1 MRSARISRC
10 PIKPAIAKAGL
21 AQALM
26 LLSAAPALA
35 VLTDTVLVPASYV
48 TTHGKDSGTPVSAL
62 DKLDESGLTTDRAKF
77 VQFEAAAAGTT
88 YAGYRTYTLPT
99 SIRANAITRFEL
111 RVNYRG
117 PVRQKQQWTWS
128 IFDWNHGAYFP
139 LGDNFFAPP
148 MSPWTILTFH
158 LEGNNLANY
167 VRPNDRQ
174 IRIRVISN
182 NTAGNASLDY
192 EALTVTRT
200 STPTPAGRSF
210 YVSTAGSN
218 ANPGTIAKPWRTI
231 SKAASTVAPG
241 STVYVRGG
249 VYHERVV
256 MQVSGSA
263 SAGFVQFQSFPGEL
277 AIIDGTGVA
286 MPQAVSTP
294 IGLLQITNRS
304 YVSVLGMALRNW
316 KANDQNF
323 FPAGISVTGS
333 GSQIQLTHNQIYSI
347 ANPTGACGGQPQ
359 NCGAHGLAVYGTS
372 SAASLNNL
380 IIDGNE
386 LYNLTL
392 GQSESMALNGNV
404 QSWSVTN
411 NIVHDSNNIG
421 IDAIGFEPT
430 SPNPAVNQA
439 RDGYI
444 GGNVV
449 YNIND
454 NNNPAYP
461 PHDNSADGIYVDGGT
476 RITIER
482 NVLHNNNL
490 GLELAS
496 EHAGHVTSY
505 VVARSNLIYLNTAP
519 GISIGGFDSSVG
531 STDHCTIINNTLF
544 QNDSTPN
551 DGSGEFQMQFFP
563 NDGTAANNQ
572 VENNII
578 FANNQGVL
586 INNPFTHPAA
596 SLDHNLYYASDP
608 NNVSWIYNNQTYSSL
623 ASYRSHTGQDLNSKF
638 ANPKFLS
645 AALPDLWVLAGSPA
659 IDAGTALGMAV
670 RGTFDH
676 AGFQRVQGAA
686 IDIGAYEQ

>member
-1 MRSARISRC
+1 MV
-10 PIKPAIAKAGL
+10 

-26 LLSAAPALA
+26 LLIAVPALA
-35 VLTDTVLVPASYV
+35 TLTNTVLVPASYV
-48 TTHGKDSGTPVSAL
+48 TTHGKDNGTPVSAL
-62 DKLDESGLTTDRAKF
+62 DKLDESGLTTDPAKF
-77 VQFEAAAAGTT
+77 VQLEAAAAGTT
-88 YAGYRTYTLPT
+88 YAGYRTYSLPV
-99 SIRANAITRFEL
+99 SIRPNAVTQFEL

-117 PVRQKQQWTWS
+117 PVRQKQRWTWS
-128 IFDWNHGAYFP
+128 IFDWVHGAFFP
-139 LGDNFFAPP
+139 LGDNFFAPLS
-148 MSPWTILTFH
+148 SPWTILTFR
-158 LEGNNLANY
+158 LGGNNLANY
-167 VRPNDRQ
+167 VRPSDRQ
-174 IRIRVISN
+174 IRIQVISN
-182 NTAGNASLDY
+182 DMAGNAGLDY
-192 EALTVTRT
+192 EALVVTST
-200 STPTPAGRSF
+200 STPASAGRSF

-256 MQVSGSA
+256 VQVSGSA

-277 AIIDGTGVA
+277 AIIDGTGVT
-286 MPQAVSTP
+286 MPQAISTP
-294 IGLLQITNRS
+294 IGIFQITNRN
-304 YVSVLGMALRNW
+304 YVAVLGLVLRNW
-316 KANDQNF
+316 KANDQND
-323 FPAGISVTGS
+323 FPAGISVTGY
-333 GSQIQLTHNQIYSI
+333 GSHIQLTHNQIYAI
-347 ANPTGACGGQPQ
+347 ANPTGTCGGQPP

-372 SAASLNNL
+372 GTASLNNL
-380 IIDGNE
+380 VIDGNE

-411 NIVHDSNNIG
+411 NIVHDNNNIG

-444 GGNVV
+444 SGNVV

-461 PHDNSADGIYVDGGT
+461 PNDNSADGIYVDGGT

-496 EHAGHVTSY
+496 EHAAHVTSY
-505 VVARSNLIYLNTAP
+505 VVARSNLIYSNTAP
-519 GISIGGFDSSVG
+519 GVSIGGFDSSVG

-563 NDGTAANNQ
+563 NDGTAADNLF
-572 VENNII
+572 ENNIV

-586 INNPFTHPAA
+586 INNPFAHPAA

-608 NNVSWIYNNQTYSSL
+608 NDVSWVYNNQTYTSL

-638 ANPKFLS
+638 ANPKFLK
-645 AALPDLWVLAGSPA
+645 AAMPDLWVLAGSPA
-659 IDAGTALGMAV
+659 INAGFDPGVAV
-670 RGTFDH
+670 RGTVDQ
-676 AGFQRVQGAA
+676 AGFPRMQGAA